1 MADIDTQ
8 PTTDLAGAKAVEKI
22 MDIAD
27 STRSCMFTT
36 APTEFPPNACPMALQ
51 KVEDDGSMWFISSSE
66 SDKNRDIAR
75 DPRVVIT
82 VQNDS
87 KSQYLSVAGHASV
100 HTDKATIDKYWTSF
114 ANAWFQGKDDPRV
127 TVIGVRPTAGHYW
140 DTQHGKTVAMV
151 KMSFAALTGTRVDD
165 GGIEGALKP

>member
-8 PTTDLAGAKAVEKI
+8 PTTDLAGAKAAEKI
-22 MDIAD
+22 MEIAD
-27 STRSCMFTT
+27 GMRSCMFTT
-36 APTEFPPNACPMALQ
+36 APTEFPPNVCPMALQ
-51 KVEDDGSMWFISSSE
+51 KAEVDGSIWFISSNE

-82 VQNDS
+82 LQNDS
-87 KSQYLSVAGHASV
+87 KSQYLSVAGHATI

-127 TVIGVRPTAGHYW
+127 TIICVRPTAGHYW
-140 DTQHGKTVAMV
+140 DTQHGKTIAMV
-151 KMSFAALTGTRVDD
+151 KMSFAALTGTQVDD
-165 GGIEGALKP
+165 GGIEGALKL